1 MVIVIGLLISGSNYF
16 LNIAVALCQDIN
28 AGRVNRK
35 IIMSEKNKK
44 VIKKEI
50 ESLREKINKHNY
62 YYYVLDN
69 PIVSDP
75 EYDELMRQLTHLE
88 EEYPEY
94 ITVDSPT
101 QRIGA
106 KPLAQFI
113 TARHMVPM
121 LSLANAFSEKELT
134 DFDHRIKK
142 NYPQEDYN
150 YVVELKID
158 GLAIALLYE
167 NGLLSRGATRG
178 DGVLGEDVTLN
189 LRTIK
194 SIPLKLREYQEADL
208 LEVYG
213 EVYMNKDSFKRLNT
227 ERAKNNEPVFA
238 NPRNAS
244 AGSVRQLDSVITAHR
259 KLDTFI
265 YQAAG
270 SKIDNFTTH
279 MELLAFLK
287 EVGFRV
293 NSNVKLCSTI
303 EEAIEYCKYW
313 QNKKNELNYAI
324 DGMVIKINQLALREK
339 LGSTTKTPRWA
350 IAYKFP
356 AEQMTTIVRDIIVG
370 VGRTGALTP
379 VAVLDPVFISGSR
392 VHRATLH
399 NEDEIKRKDVRIGDT
414 VLVQK
419 AGEIIPE
426 IVEVIKEKR
435 TGKEKIF
442 QMPTRCTVCGSKVI
456 KIDGEV
462 VSRCNNVSCPAQ
474 VKEMVRHF
482 VSRSAM
488 DMEGLGPALINQL
501 VDKKIIRDFA
511 DLYYL
516 KKEDLLKLERMAEKS
531 SNNIIDAIE
540 NSKKRPLANL
550 IFALG
555 IRHVGVFA
563 SQLLAERINNLLD
576 LESLSRED
584 LMQIDGIG
592 TIMADS
598 IVLFFRQ
605 RENKE
610 LVEKLQKAGVNFSQ
624 EKSSAIKK
632 SLEGK
637 QFVLTGTL
645 KRFTREEA
653 KDIIEKSGGRV
664 TGSVSKKT
672 DFLLLGKEPGSK
684 YQKALNLKIKIIE
697 EEDFK
702 KMLEE

>member
-1 MVIVIGLLISGSNYF
+1 MPQKN
-16 LNIAVALCQDIN
+16 NVA
-28 AGRVNRK
+28 
-35 IIMSEKNKK
+35 
-44 VIKKEI
+44 IKKEI
-50 ESLREKINKHNY
+50 ESLQEEINKHNY
-62 YYYVLDN
+62 YYYVLDQ
-69 PIVSDP
+69 PILSDR
-75 EYDELMRQLTHLE
+75 EYDELMRQLTRLE
-88 EEYPEY
+88 KDFPEY
-94 ITVDSPT
+94 ITADSPT
-101 QRIGA
+101 QRVGA
-106 KPLAQFI
+106 KPLAQFT

-121 LSLANAFSEKELT
+121 LSLANAFLEKELI
-134 DFDHRIKK
+134 DFDRRIKK
-142 NYPQEDYN
+142 NHPREYYD

-178 DGVLGEDVTLN
+178 DGVLGEDVTQN
-189 LRTIK
+189 LRTVK
-194 SIPLKLREYQEADL
+194 SIPLKLREYSEMDV

-213 EVYMNKDSFKRLNT
+213 EVYMNRESFKKLNA
-227 ERAKNNEPVFA
+227 ERAKNNENIFA

-244 AGSVRQLDSVITAHR
+244 AGSVRQLDSTITASR

-265 YQAAG
+265 YQAVG
-270 SKIDNFTTH
+270 SKIDDFSTH
-279 MELLAFLK
+279 MELLSFLK
-287 EVGFRV
+287 EAGFRV

-303 EEAIEYCKYW
+303 EEAIDYCKHW
-313 QNKKNELNYAI
+313 QNKKNELNYDV
-324 DGMVIKINQLALREK
+324 DGMVIKVNQLDLRRK

-356 AEQMTTIVRDIIVG
+356 AEQMTTTVLDIIVG
-370 VGRTGALTP
+370 VGRIGALTP
-379 VAVLDPVFISGSR
+379 VAILDPVFISGSR
-392 VHRATLH
+392 VQRATLH

-419 AGEIIPE
+419 AGGIIPE
-426 IVEVIKEKR
+426 IVRVVKEKR

-442 QMPTRCTVCGSKVI
+442 QMPTKCTVCGSQVV

-474 VKEMVRHF
+474 VKEAIRHF

-488 DMEGLGPALINQL
+488 DVEGLGPALINQL

-531 SNNIIDAIE
+531 SNNIIEAIR

-555 IRHVGVFA
+555 IRHIGVYA
-563 SQLLAERINNLLD
+563 SQLLAERIKNLRD
-576 LESLSRED
+576 LESFNRED

-592 TIMADS
+592 PTMADS
-598 IVLFFRQ
+598 IILFFQ
-605 RENKE
+605 QKENRDLIE
-610 LVEKLQKAGVNFSQ
+610 RLQKAGVNFLQ
-624 EKSSAIKK
+624 ENPAVQKK
-632 SLEGK
+632 YLEGI
-637 QFVLTGTL
+637 QFALTGVL
-645 KRFTREEA
+645 EHFTREEA
-653 KDIIEKSGGRV
+653 KDLIERLGGRV
-664 TGSVSKKT
+664 TGSVTKKT

-684 YQKALNLKIKIIE
+684 YQKAKDLNIKIIE

-702 KMLEE
+702 KMLQH